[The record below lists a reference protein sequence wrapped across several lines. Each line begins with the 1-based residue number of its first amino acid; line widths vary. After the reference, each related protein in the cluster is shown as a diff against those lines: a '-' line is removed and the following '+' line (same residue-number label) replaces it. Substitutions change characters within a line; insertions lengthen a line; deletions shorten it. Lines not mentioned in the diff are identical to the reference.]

1 MLFDTDVLIW
11 CFKGNDNAAKRID
24 TDSGERLL
32 SIVSYMELI
41 QGGRNSKEKKLIHSF
56 LSDFDFTVLPL
67 SENIGK
73 RASIYIEEY
82 ALKHGIQMADALIAA
97 TAIENGT
104 DLCTSN
110 YKHFKCI
117 EDLSLKT
124 FKP

>member
-11 CFKGNDNAAKRID
+11 CFRGNEKAANRID
-24 TDSGERLL
+24 RESGERLL

-41 QGGRNSKEKKLIHSF
+41 QGARNNREKKLIHSF
-56 LSDFDFTVLPL
+56 LADVNFTVLPL

-82 ALKHGIQMADALIAA
+82 ALQHGIQMADALIAA
-97 TAIENGT
+97 TAMENGSV
-104 DLCTSN
+104 LCTSN

-117 EDLSLKT
+117 KDLSLDV

>member
-11 CFKGNDNAAKRID
+11 CFRGNESAARSID
-24 TDSGERLL
+24 SDSGDRLL

-41 QGGRNSKEKKLIHSF
+41 QGARNSQEKRWIHSF

-82 ALKHGIQMADALIAA
+82 ALKHGIRMADALIAA
-97 TAIENGT
+97 TAIENGFK
-104 DLCTSN
+104 LCTSN
-110 YKHFKCI
+110 FKHFNCI

>member
-11 CFKGNDNAAKRID
+11 CFRGNENAAKRID
-24 TDSGERLL
+24 MDSGQRLL
-32 SIVSYMELI
+32 SMVSYMELF
-41 QGGRNSKEKKLIHSF
+41 QEARNSQEKMLIHSF

-82 ALKHGIQMADALIAA
+82 ALRHGIQMADALIAA
-97 TAIENGT
+97 TAIENGSE
-104 DLCTSN
+104 LCTSN
-110 YKHFKCI
+110 YRYFKCI

>member
-11 CFKGNDNAAKRID
+11 CFRGNENAARRID
-24 TDSGERLL
+24 SESGDRLL
-32 SIVSYMELI
+32 SIVSYMELL
-41 QGGRNSKEKKLIHSF
+41 QGARKSLEKKWIHSF
-56 LSDFDFTVLPL
+56 LSDFNFTVLPL
-67 SENIGK
+67 TENIGK

-97 TAIENGT
+97 TAIENGSE
-104 DLCTSN
+104 LCTSN

>member
-1 MLFDTDVLIW
+1 MLFDTDVLIR
-11 CFKGNDNAAKRID
+11 CFRGNVNAARLID
-24 TDSGERLL
+24 SESGDRLL
-32 SIVSYMELI
+32 SIVSYMELL
-41 QGGRNSKEKKLIHSF
+41 QGARNSQEKKWIHSF
-56 LSDFDFTVLPL
+56 LSDFAFTVLPL

-97 TAIENGT
+97 TAMENGSK
-104 DLCTSN
+104 LCTSN

>member
-11 CFKGNDNAAKRID
+11 CFRGNENAARLID
-24 TDSGERLL
+24 SESGDRLL
-32 SIVSYMELI
+32 SIVSYMELL
-41 QGGRNSKEKKLIHSF
+41 QGARNSQEKKWIHSF
-56 LSDFDFTVLPL
+56 LSDFAFTVLPL

-82 ALKHGIQMADALIAA
+82 ALKHGIQLADALIAA
-97 TAIENGT
+97 TAMENGSN
-104 DLCTSN
+104 LCTSN

>member
-11 CFKGNDNAAKRID
+11 CFRGNENAARLID
-24 TDSGERLL
+24 SESGDRLL
-32 SIVSYMELI
+32 SIVSYMELL
-41 QGGRNSKEKKLIHSF
+41 QGARNSQEKKWIHSF
-56 LSDFDFTVLPL
+56 LSDFAFTVLPL

-97 TAIENGT
+97 TAMENGSK
-104 DLCTSN
+104 LFTSN

>member
-11 CFKGNDNAAKRID
+11 CFRGNENAAKRID
-24 TDSGERLL
+24 TYTAEKLL
-32 SIVSYMELI
+32 SIVSYMELF
-41 QGGRNSKEKKLIHSF
+41 QGARSSREKKFIHSF

-97 TAIENGT
+97 TAIENGSE
-104 DLCTSN
+104 LCTSN
-110 YKHFKCI
+110 YKHFSCI
-117 EDLSLKT
+117 EDLALKG

>member
-11 CFKGNDNAAKRID
+11 CFRGNEKAAKRID
-24 TDSGERLL
+24 RESGERLL

-41 QGGRNSKEKKLIHSF
+41 QGARNNREKKLIHSF
-56 LSDFDFTVLPL
+56 LADVNFIVLPL

-82 ALKHGIQMADALIAA
+82 ALQHGIQMADALIAA
-97 TAIENGT
+97 TAMENGSV
-104 DLCTSN
+104 LCTSN

-117 EDLSLKT
+117 KDLSLDV
-124 FKP
+124 FNP

>member
-11 CFKGNDNAAKRID
+11 CFRGNENAARLIESE
-24 TDSGERLL
+24 SGDRLL
-32 SIVSYMELI
+32 SIVSYMELL
-41 QGGRNSKEKKLIHSF
+41 QGARSSQEKKWIHAF
-56 LSDFDFTVLPL
+56 LSDFDFLVLPL

-97 TAIENGT
+97 TAMENGSK
-104 DLCTSN
+104 LCTSN